1 MFAKGAPGPGAR
13 VGRRRMAR
21 HPRERWVPPGGL
33 SRRDFLKRSGGAA
46 LAAPSLAAILAACTK
61 PGTVAQGGPS
71 SGGTKGPG
79 QGSFWPAGSPYPLAR
94 QDAPVT
100 WDLWKDPIAAGQP
113 IEKGATLQIYNWADY
128 INPAVLK
135 KFGQQYDCKVKVT
148 TFNNT
153 DEALAKMRTG
163 QLKFDVLFPTIDIL
177 GKLIT
182 AQLIQPLQQSYIPH
196 LASDVFDEYQ
206 NPFYDQKW
214 RYTVPYVQWITG
226 LAYRRDI
233 ISDDT
238 VRALDNPW
246 TLLWDPTYKGKIGIY
261 DDYRES
267 ISLGLI
273 KNGIT
278 DLNTTKQADLDV
290 AQADLI
296 AMIDAVDVRAKINGV
311 YIGIPRG
318 TYDAHLGWSGDAIG
332 AYNYWSAPTMENY
345 QKMGFWY
352 PEDRVGAINNDLIAI
367 PTSAEHPVLAHTFL
381 DFIQTYDVAMLNFS
395 WNGYQPPQKQAD
407 VSTLTTTDN
416 AYGVPYIFPWMSDA
430 VITADDFTT
439 GKLELEL
446 TPDVDALWHNVWQAF
461 NAGVG

>member
-1 MFAKGAPGPGAR
+1 L
-13 VGRRRMAR
+13 AR
-21 HPRERWVPPGGL
+21 HPRDRRIPPAGL

-61 PGTVAQGGPS
+61 PGTTPVGGGSS
-71 SGGTKGPG
+71 SGGRSGPG
-79 QGSFWPAGSPYPLAR
+79 QGKFWPADSPYPLAR

-100 WDLWKDPIAAGQP
+100 WNLWQDPIASGQP
-113 IEKGATLQIYNWADY
+113 IESGATLQIYNWADY
-128 INPAVLK
+128 MNPAVPK
-135 KFGQQYDCKVKVT
+135 KFAEQYDCKVKIT

-196 LASDVFDEYQ
+196 LASDVFEQYQ
-206 NPFYDQKW
+206 NPFYDQQW
-214 RYTVPYVQWITG
+214 RYTVPYVQWVTG

-233 ISDDT
+233 ISDDA

-246 TLLWDPTYKGKIGIY
+246 TLLWDPAYKGKIGIY

-267 ISLGLI
+267 ISLGLM

-278 DLNTTKQADLDV
+278 DLNTTKQSDLDT
-290 AQADLI
+290 AQNDLVG
-296 AMIDAVDVRAKINGV
+296 MIDAVNVRSQINGV
-311 YIGIPRG
+311 YIGIPKG
-318 TYDAHLGWSGDAIG
+318 TFDAHLGWSGDAVG
-332 AYNYWSAPTMENY
+332 AYSYWPAATMANYE
-345 QKMGFWY
+345 KMGFWY
-352 PEDRVGAINNDLIAI
+352 PENRVGAVNNDLITI

-381 DFIQTYDVAMLNFS
+381 DFIQTYEVAMLNFS

-407 VSTLTTTDN
+407 VNTLTTTDN
-416 AYGVPYIFPWMSDA
+416 AYGVPYVFPWMTDA
-430 VITADDFTT
+430 VIRPEDFTT

-446 TPDVDALWHNVWQAF
+446 TPEVDALWHNVWQAF
-461 NAGVG
+461 NAGVK